1 MKKIVTFLLLA
12 ISVLTIYAEKWNVQ
26 KCVNYALKENIQLE
40 NKRRQKDI
48 VNKEIMD
55 AYGSFLPNIS
65 LEGSKVLKESKIE
78 TEMSSFELAPIP
90 DTSLLGISGQTTR
103 SIEQDMI
110 SNYQYQFKISQPL
123 FMGGAIFYNLK
134 NKYIEKKIS
143 SFEIEK
149 EKMDLIYNVYSIY
162 YNLIYTKMML
172 EITQESIDITKR
184 QVDMIKKRY
193 DSGEASNLDLLQARV
208 ELNNLYPK
216 RIKLKSAYENGLKN
230 LKNVIGLKQ
239 DNSFEIVDEFPQ
251 IKFDLE
257 EKYSELMS
265 LAQKHSPVLNILQSK
280 LKQLNNIETV
290 AKGNYLPNILLTG
303 AFGQQKEEW
312 GEDWKDNYN
321 LMLTFSWD
329 LFNGFARESNLSK
342 IYINEDIMNDNYR
355 YTKDQISTAIRTQ
368 FENIREAKQRL
379 EAEEKNLELAKENL
393 SMANESYKEGLISVL
408 DLMKARL
415 SYNNSRSSLV
425 QAKYDK
431 NLAILELKKS
441 LGILGNKE
449 E

>member
-1 MKKIVTFLLLA
+1 MKKILITLLLVF
-12 ISVLTIYAEKWNVQ
+12 SVLTLYAEKWNIQ
-26 KCVNYALKENIQLE
+26 KCIDYALKENIQLE
-40 NKRRQKDI
+40 NKRRNKKI
-48 VNKEIMD
+48 VSKEIMD

-78 TEMSSFELAPIP
+78 TEMTSFELAPIP

-149 EKMDLIYNVYSIY
+149 EKMDLIYNVSSIY
-162 YNLIYTKMML
+162 YNLVYTKMML
-172 EITQESIDITKR
+172 NITQESIDITKR

-193 DSGEASNLDLLQARV
+193 ENGEASNLDLLQARV
-208 ELNNLYPK
+208 ELNNLYPQK
-216 RIKLKSAYENGLKN
+216 IKLESAYKNGLKN
-230 LKNVIGLKQ
+230 LKNLIVLNQNK
-239 DNSFEIVDEFPQ
+239 NFEIVDKFPQ
-251 IKFDLE
+251 INFNLE
-257 EKYSELMS
+257 ENYDQLMS
-265 LAQKHSPVLNILQSK
+265 LAQKHSPTLNILQSK
-280 LKQLNNIETV
+280 LKQLNNTETI

-312 GEDWKDNYN
+312 GDDWQDNYN
-321 LMLTFSWD
+321 LMLTFRWD
-329 LFNGFARESNLSK
+329 LFNGFTRESNLSK
-342 IYINEDIMNDNYR
+342 IYINEDILNDNYS
-355 YTKDQISTAIRTQ
+355 YTKEQISTAIRMQ
-368 FENIREAKQRL
+368 FENIKEAKQRV

-393 SMANESYKEGLISVL
+393 NMANESYKEGLISVL

-431 NLAILELKKS
+431 NLSILELKKN